1 MNFAM
6 IHRDLL
12 LSLSI
17 FIILGLCSHKSLN
30 NTVGEFEKVD
40 FISIYASASIAP
52 KSVQS
57 TYHFASSNSTFNA
70 QGYPLNDASNMTNTF
85 AIERNWT
92 GSIPTFPAIM
102 EAFKSQI
109 KTSMNEA
116 TTIALDEVGINSTAI
131 SNALQP
137 DRGFLVFVVRIVD
150 SNNQIHEVVVDAG
163 NGNVLADILLPKI
176 DLSKVRSG
184 PIPSQPLGPVGPIGG
199 SRYSMPP
206 LPPPIPNSGGG
217 YSMPPLPPPI
227 PNSGGGYS
235 MPPLSIYP
243 SPVPGGI
250 PQPIQP
256 QPPAQ

>member
-1 MNFAM
+1 MNFAK
-6 IHRDLL
+6 IRRDII

-17 FIILGLCSHKSLN
+17 FIILGLCSHKSLV
-30 NTVGEFEKVD
+30 NTVGEFEKVN
-40 FISIYASASIAP
+40 FISTYALASIAP
-52 KSVQS
+52 ETIQS
-57 TYHFASSNSTFNA
+57 PYHLVSYNSTFNA
-70 QGYPLNDASNMTNTF
+70 QGYAPSDASNMTNTF

-131 SNALQP
+131 STALQP

-163 NGNVLADILLPKI
+163 NGNVLADILLPMI
-176 DLSKVRSG
+176 DLSKIRSG
-184 PIPSQPLGPVGPIGG
+184 PIPSQPIGPVGPIGG

-227 PNSGGGYS
+227 PNSGVGYS

-250 PQPIQP
+250 AQPIQP
-256 QPPAQ
+256 QLPAQ